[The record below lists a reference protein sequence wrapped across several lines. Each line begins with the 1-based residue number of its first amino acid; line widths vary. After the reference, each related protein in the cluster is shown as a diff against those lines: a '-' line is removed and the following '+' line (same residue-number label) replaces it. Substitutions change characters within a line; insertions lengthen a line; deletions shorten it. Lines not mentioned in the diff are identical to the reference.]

1 MKRDLSSLANEVH
14 DAVIVGGGIYGLS
27 AAWALALRGLKVA
40 LLEKGDFGAA
50 TSSGSLKLVHGGL
63 RYLQH
68 LDFARMRVSIGERR
82 HMLRMAPHLVHPL
95 PFLMPCQGWGIK
107 GPEIMR
113 AALLANDIFSADRN
127 RDQPDSTRRIPG
139 GRIIGAQACRESLP
153 DMDLPGL
160 RGAAMFHDAQ
170 MYNSERLTLAFG
182 LAAAE
187 AGARLANYAEVTGW
201 EIAPD
206 GSLAAAQVRDATSDD
221 RFSVRGRQFINLTG
235 PWADVLLGYL
245 RRPDPDRRVR
255 RSKGIQ
261 LILPGRAP
269 EFAFAVES
277 RQKDKAALIARGN
290 RSFFVVPWRGSA
302 MIGTTD
308 SLYVGDPDGYGV
320 TEADIDAFMAEFK
333 AAWPSCPWTR
343 ADVKFWCGGL
353 RPIGDVD
360 QDPDLVKASNKYEF
374 IDHARTG
381 GPANLLTVVGVK
393 YTVARALAE
402 RAAGAVVRKLGHGS
416 RAAFT
421 DHARLPGGD
430 IPDWT
435 AFERDALAQRRASPS
450 VTRHLLH
457 SYGTAWRRVLAL
469 VETEPSLGE
478 PLPGSSEVIAA
489 EIAHAVREEMA
500 VTLADVV
507 MRRTDLG
514 SQGHPGAP
522 ALDAAADLMARERK
536 WTPDQRARERA
547 AVEAIFRLA

>member
-1 MKRDLSSLANEVH
+1 MKRDLSSLVNEVH
-14 DAVIVGGGIYGLS
+14 DAVIIGGGIYGLS
-27 AAWALALRGLKVA
+27 AAWAMALRGLKVA
-40 LLEKGDFGAA
+40 VLEKNDFGAA

-113 AALLANDIFSADRN
+113 AALLANDILSADRN
-127 RDQPDSTRRIPG
+127 RGQPDSTRRIPN
-139 GRIIGAQACRESLP
+139 GRIVQALECRESLP

-160 RGAAMFHDAQ
+160 RGAAMFYDAQ
-170 MYNSERLTLAFG
+170 MYSSERLTLAFG

-187 AGARLANYAEVTGW
+187 AGAALANYAEVTGW
-201 EIAPD
+201 DRSKD
-206 GSLAAAQVRDATSDD
+206 GTLAAAQVRDVLSGD

-235 PWADVLLGYL
+235 PWADVVLGYL
-245 RRPDPDRRVR
+245 RQPDPNRVVR

-308 SLYVGDPDGYGV
+308 SLYEGDPDGYGV
-320 TEADIDAFMAEFK
+320 TEADLDAFMAEFK
-333 AAWPSCPWTR
+333 SAWPSCPWTR

-353 RPIGDVD
+353 RPLGDVD
-360 QDPDLVKASNKYEF
+360 QDPDIVKASNQYEF

-402 RAAGAVVRKLGHGS
+402 RAAGAVVRKLGRGA
-416 RAAFT
+416 RAALT

-430 IPDWT
+430 ISDWT
-435 AFERDALAQRRASPS
+435 AFERDALAERRASPV

-457 SYGTAWRRVLAL
+457 CHGTAWRGVLAL
-469 VETEPSLGE
+469 ADAEPALAK
-478 PLPGSSEVIAA
+478 PLPGSSEVIGA
-489 EIAHAVREEMA
+489 EIVHAAREEMA
-500 VTLADVV
+500 ISLADVIF
-507 MRRTDLG
+507 RRTDLG

-522 ALDAAADLMARERK
+522 ALDAAADWMARERG
-536 WTPDQRARERA
+536 WTPDVRARERA
-547 AVEAIFRLA
+547 AVEAVFRPA